1 MVRED
6 APRRCPRAGSSS
18 RADSAIEER
27 LPLPFRSEVSQ
38 PGKIE
43 CTAAGHGG
51 ACDTAQNPAHAGDR
65 GCGCGVADVGAG
77 LGEGRMDQ
85 TWFDMENIR
94 RRKLDKAVWIP
105 RARIKRTRW
114 GVRIP
119 WIYVRS
125 LCCRFGSGPST
136 RPR

>member
-51 ACDTAQNPAHAGDR
+51 LCDTAQNPAHAGDR
-65 GCGCGVADVGAG
+65 GCGCCVADVGAG
-77 LGEGRMDQ
+77 LGIYVAESRQSGPDSRALRVALVRMGAP
-85 TWFDMENIR
+85 MRYIGILESIR
-94 RRKLDKAVWIP
+94 ITDAHQF
-105 RARIKRTRW
+105 
-114 GVRIP
+114 RIP
-119 WIYVRS
+119 SRS
-125 LCCRFGSGPST
+125 R
-136 RPR
+136 